1 MKSAWV
7 WAVGRLAM
15 FFVAAIAV
23 GLILYHLTLTLIVAL
38 SIYILVDQIR
48 LFHLQWW
55 LQHRSREE
63 APDYTGVW
71 GDVLALIMRIYRR
84 KQFHKRRVVQLVREF
99 REMTGVIPVGIV
111 LLGASREIEW
121 FNRAAAQLL
130 NLRKRQ
136 DYGQRIGTMIRH
148 PEFATY
154 LKNNDFNHTV
164 TIDANGI
171 DQERFLK
178 LQMAVYGP
186 DRQLLIVLD
195 DTQAQRLEAMR
206 KDFVA
211 NASHELRSPL
221 TVIAGYVDALSDET
235 DRDSEWQG
243 PIEEMGRQVER
254 MKAVVEGL
262 IELSRLETTGN
273 EAPLEEVNVCAMLA
287 LMRKEAS
294 LAASPKPTVH
304 LALDSDAKLL
314 GQEAEIH
321 SILGNLI
328 GNARKYT
335 PPHGEVWVRYWVD
348 ERGAH
353 CSVKDSGPGIAA
365 HHLPRLTERFY
376 RIDPSRD
383 RKTGGSGL
391 GLAIV
396 KHAITRHRGSL
407 EIHSTEGSGSE
418 FIVHFPSYR
427 VQSAP

>member
-1 MKSAWV
+1 L
-7 WAVGRLAM
+7 AVGRFAVFFAVAILVGAM
-15 FFVAAIAV
+15 LHQMTV
-23 GLILYHLTLTLIVAL
+23 TLIVAL
-38 SIYILVDQIR
+38 SGYVIVDQIR
-48 LFHLQWW
+48 LFQLQWW

-84 KQFHKRRVVQLVREF
+84 KQFHKKRVVQLVREF
-99 REMTGVIPVGIV
+99 RDLTSVIPVGIV
-111 LLGASREIEW
+111 LLGANREIEW
-121 FNRAAAQLL
+121 FNRAAAELL

-136 DYGQRIGTMIRH
+136 DNGQRIDTMVRH
-148 PEFATY
+148 PEFAEY
-154 LKNNDFNHTV
+154 LKHNDFSSTV
-164 TIDANGI
+164 TITTNGFS
-171 DQERFLK
+171 QERSLK

-195 DTQAQRLEAMR
+195 DTQTVRLEAMR

-221 TVIAGYVDALSDET
+221 TVISGYLDALSEET
-235 DRDSEWQG
+235 DHESEWKA
-243 PIEEMGRQVER
+243 PVEEMGRQVER

-273 EAPLEEVNVCAMLA
+273 EAPLDPVNVVAMLA
-287 LMRKEAS
+287 LMRKEEQ
-294 LAASPKPTVH
+294 AAAAPKPRFH
-304 LALDSDAKLL
+304 LAIESSGVIL
-314 GQEAEIH
+314 GKETEIH

-335 PPHGEVWVRYWVD
+335 PPEGEVWVRYWDD
-348 ERGAH
+348 EQGAH
-353 CSVKDSGPGIAA
+353 CSVRDSGPGIAE

-396 KHAITRHRGSL
+396 KHAVTRHRGAL
-407 EIHSTEGSGSE
+407 DIHSTEGVGSE
-418 FIVHFPSYR
+418 FIVHFPRYR
-427 VQSAP
+427 VVTSAT